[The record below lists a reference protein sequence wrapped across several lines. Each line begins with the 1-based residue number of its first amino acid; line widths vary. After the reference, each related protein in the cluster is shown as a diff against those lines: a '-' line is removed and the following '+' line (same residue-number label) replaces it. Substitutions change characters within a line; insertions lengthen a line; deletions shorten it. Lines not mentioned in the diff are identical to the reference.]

1 MKLGLLECD
10 HVADKFRHL
19 SGDYQ
24 QMFSAWFPDV
34 KMVPFDVR
42 NGQFPASVTDFD
54 AYLCTGSKYSVYD
67 DVDWIRELQ
76 RFVQELYAREKVY
89 VGVCFGHQMLG
100 QALGGRVEKA
110 PGGWCVGA
118 HAFEVIQPENW
129 MSPFQANYRLLMM
142 CQDQIVDLPP
152 DSTVLATTPACP
164 VGMLR
169 VGPRML
175 GLQAHPEFSVA
186 YERALLEDRV
196 GRIGADKVAAGLESL
211 ALPLDAGR
219 VGEWMGNFMREV

>member
-1 MKLGLLECD
+1 MKVGLLECD
-10 HVADKFRHL
+10 HVADKFRHIA
-19 SGDYQ
+19 GDYQ
-24 QMFSAWFPDV
+24 QMFATLLPEV
-34 KMVPFDVR
+34 ELIPFDVC
-42 NGQFPASVTDFD
+42 NGHFPASIAECD
-54 AYLCTGSKYSVYD
+54 AYVCTGSKHSVYD

-76 RFVQELYAREKVY
+76 RLVQELYAREKVY
-89 VGVCFGHQMLG
+89 VGVCFGHQILG

-118 HAFEVIQPENW
+118 HTFEVIRPEIW
-129 MSPFQANYRLLMM
+129 MMPFQTTYRLLMM

-152 DSTVLATTPACP
+152 DSTVLATTPECP

-186 YERALLEDRV
+186 YERSLLEDRV
-196 GRIGADKVAAGLESL
+196 DRIGAEKVAAGLESL

-219 VGEWMGNFMREV
+219 VGEWVGNFMRGK